1 MLRPT
6 RHHQLPQTGKNG
18 PPHLRQEGVSAYY
31 PAGRRKLS
39 FPRQPSQSETA
50 AAHQWEASILWIPN
64 PSNRLS
70 GYHSPFKSKFP
81 FLFSGFSCDL
91 SQFACPELQFL
102 WLILNKLTFAGKLTG
117 YCIIRVNNNN

>member
-18 PPHLRQEGVSAYY
+18 PPHLGQEGVSAYY

-50 AAHQWEASILWIPN
+50 AAHQWESLHTLDPQPLQQTLW
-64 PSNRLS
+64 
-70 GYHSPFKSKFP
+70 
-81 FLFSGFSCDL
+81 L
-91 SQFACPELQFL
+91 SQPL
-102 WLILNKLTFAGKLTG
+102 
-117 YCIIRVNNNN
+117 